1 MEKIICATHNSG
13 KLREIRSVLEP
24 LGYTVVSASDAG
36 LTDDPEET
44 GVTFVDLHNISADIM
59 DALGRREVKS
69 CYINDHTHTSLR
81 GAQINARCVAKGL
94 RAVGSPLADYLR

>member
-1 MEKIICATHNSG
+1 
-13 KLREIRSVLEP
+13 
-24 LGYTVVSASDAG
+24 
-36 LTDDPEET
+36 
-44 GVTFVDLHNISADIM
+44 M